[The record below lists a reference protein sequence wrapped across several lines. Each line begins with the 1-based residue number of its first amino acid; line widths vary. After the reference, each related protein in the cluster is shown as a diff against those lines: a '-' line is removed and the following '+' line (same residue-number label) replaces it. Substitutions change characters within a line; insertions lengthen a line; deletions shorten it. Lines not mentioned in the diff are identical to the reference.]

1 MLKPEFS
8 GQFKRDYKQAVKRG
22 CDPKKLETVIT
33 MLCAEQPLPAEYR
46 DHALT
51 NSRNYKGMR
60 ECHIQPDWLLVY
72 RVRHEILSFQHREVT
87 AMKQST
93 NKKYEERQKYKAEKA
108 KGHILLPDTVR
119 FICEANGYDAEK
131 IGQHFLEILP
141 KICPKEE

>member
-51 NSRNYKGMR
+51 NSRNYKGMC
-60 ECHIQPDWLLVY
+60 EFHIQPYWLLVC
-72 RVRHEILSFQHREVT
+72 RVRHEILGLQLIRTGTHKDLF
-87 AMKQST
+87 
-93 NKKYEERQKYKAEKA
+93 
-108 KGHILLPDTVR
+108 
-119 FICEANGYDAEK
+119 
-131 IGQHFLEILP
+131 
-141 KICPKEE
+141 

>member
-72 RVRHEILSFQHREVT
+72 RVRHEILSLTVDPNRNAQRFVL
-87 AMKQST
+87 AIFL
-93 NKKYEERQKYKAEKA
+93 KA
-108 KGHILLPDTVR
+108 KKFAIYNTQEADKHRLLLALCFT
-119 FICEANGYDAEK
+119 F
-131 IGQHFLEILP
+131 
-141 KICPKEE
+141 